1 MKQLIINVSDD
12 QYDMIMRAS
21 RKRKK
26 SVKSLVLRFF
36 FELSY
41 VDERRKNK

>member
-1 MKQLIINVSDD
+1 MKQLIINVSDE

-26 SVKSLVLRFF
+26 SIKSLVLRFF
-36 FELSY
+36 FELGY
-41 VDERRKNK
+41 EDERRKNK